1 MTELEYSSLVQ
12 CIKDIKKSV
21 NGLNDLVVNV
31 HMRDKGMFNELGNKI
46 EKVEHKVDMLIEKDS
61 MKEHHYT
68 DEEIYELKKYNSWQ
82 YLSVRTHIPVSTL
95 RYRYKRYIESID
107 KEE

>member
-1 MTELEYSSLVQ
+1 MTDLEYSSLVQ
-12 CIKDIKKSV
+12 YVKDIKKSV
-21 NGLNDLVVNV
+21 NELNDLVVNV

-68 DEEIYELKKYNSWQ
+68 DEEIYNLKKYNSWQ
-82 YLSVRTHIPVSTL
+82 YLSARTHIPVSTL
-95 RYRYKRYIESID
+95 RYRYKRYIESLD

>member
-1 MTELEYSSLVQ
+1 MTDLEYSSLVQ
-12 CIKDIKKSV
+12 CVKDIKKSV
-21 NGLNDLVVNV
+21 NGL
-31 HMRDKGMFNELGNKI
+31 NELGNKI

-68 DEEIYELKKYNSWQ
+68 DAEIYELKKYNSWQ

-95 RYRYKRYIESID
+95 RYRYKRYIESLD